1 MKKKRMSRR
10 AFLKE
15 VGAGALAAP
24 VLSSVVGGAATFG
37 ESANSR
43 APGVPMIQSGT
54 PRKRNVLFI
63 STDDCCC
70 RLGIYGNPIVKTP
83 NLARLAQSS
92 VRFDRAYCQ
101 YPWCSPSRAS
111 LLTGLAP
118 DTTRVYDLRTHF
130 REALPDTVTLPQ
142 AFLNNGYFTARAGK
156 IYHYG
161 NPDQI
166 GTSGLDDPPSW
177 NETANPAG
185 VDHVK
190 EEALLTNFT
199 PQNRPK
205 LTGRGGMAALMNR
218 LTGTKGYGP
227 GCWPGEGDPAG
238 ARVPGDD
245 GWGASIAMY
254 ESASGPQLHTDYLV
268 ADAAIAMLEKRRM
281 QPDDPWFIGVG
292 FYKPH
297 VPWILPSEYF
307 DMYPLDEIEATPFS
321 PDEMHIAPPWA
332 YIAKTP
338 NYGMTTD
345 QCRRAIRAYYAAA
358 SFLDFNVGRLLDAL
372 QRLGLA
378 ENTTI
383 VFWADHGWQLG
394 EHGQWEKQTLF
405 EPAARVPVMIRGAG
419 VAAAGQVC
427 PRTIEHLDIYPTLVE
442 LCSLQGAPPDLHG
455 QSLVPLL
462 SNPNANWSRPAI
474 TQIFRPGNYP
484 PPWGWPN
491 IPPSGIMGYSIRNE
505 RYRYTFWKEGS
516 EGEELYD
523 YQVDP
528 RELHNL
534 ATDSRAAAVKATLR
548 AELERI
554 CRQRGMSNAPG
565 ALSES

>member
-1 MKKKRMSRR
+1 MKKKSISRR

-15 VGAGALAAP
+15 VGAGALVAP
-24 VLSSVVGGAATFG
+24 VLSTVGGAATFG
-37 ESANSR
+37 ESASSGS
-43 APGVPMIQSGT
+43 PGFPAIQSGA

-70 RLGIYGNPIVKTP
+70 RLGIYGNPIVRTP

-101 YPWCSPSRAS
+101 YPWCSPSRTS

-118 DTTRVYDLRTHF
+118 DTTGVYDLRTHF
-130 REALPDTVTLPQ
+130 REARPDTVTLPQ
-142 AFLNNGYFTARAGK
+142 VFLNNGYFTARAGK

-199 PQNRPK
+199 PQNRPRAK
-205 LTGRGGMAALMNR
+205 GPGGMAALMNR
-218 LTGTKGYGP
+218 LEGTKGSGP
-227 GCWPGEGDPAG
+227 GCWSGEGDPAG

-245 GWGASIAMY
+245 GWGGSIALY
-254 ESASGPQLHTDYLV
+254 ESTSSPELHTDYLV

-281 QPDDPWFIGVG
+281 QPNDPWFIGAG

-297 VPWILPSEYF
+297 VPWIVPSEYF
-307 DMYPLDEIEATPFS
+307 DMYPLNEIQATPFS

-345 QCRRAIRAYYAAA
+345 QCRQAIRAYYAAA
-358 SFLDFNVGRLLDAL
+358 SFLDFNVGRVLNAL

-405 EPAARVPVMIRGAG
+405 EPAARVPVMIGGAG
-419 VAAAGQVC
+419 VTAAGQVC
-427 PRTIEHLDIYPTLVE
+427 PRTVEHLDIYPTLVE
-442 LCSLQGAPPDLHG
+442 LCSLQGAPSDLHG

-462 SNPNANWSRPAI
+462 SDPNASWNRPAI

-534 ATDSRAAAVKATLR
+534 AADSRAAVVKAALR
-548 AELERI
+548 TELERI
-554 CRQRGMSNAPG
+554 CRQRGMANAPG
-565 ALSES
+565 ASRES